1 MMGASAKQKAGNLAD
16 RRVQI
21 DGSDTYEIRNE
32 AQLIVQALF
41 EGRSMVSYLFNDR
54 NFEAL
59 EHAIQVMSFGHVT
72 SNQFDTR

>member
-1 MMGASAKQKAGNLAD
+1 VQSKRQVAD

-21 DGSDTYEIRNE
+21 DGSDTYESWNE
-32 AQLIVQALF
+32 AQLTVQALF
-41 EGRSMVSYLFNDR
+41 EGRSMIPCLFNDR